1 MCCQGGNP
9 GECQIKTL
17 SWILLCTLITHE
29 SLVHTAKKL
38 YIHRN
43 TMIYRLT
50 KATELM
56 NLDLSSGENCF
67 YYLLSI
73 RLLEN
78 LEN

>member
-1 MCCQGGNP
+1 MLY
-9 GECQIKTL
+9 TD
-17 SWILLCTLITHE
+17 
-29 SLVHTAKKL
+29 VHAFS
-38 YIHRN
+38 IE
-43 TMIYRLT
+43 